1 MSLPRFL
8 VVSLGN
14 QPPYFDCLH
23 SAGHFALNSLQRILY
38 QSQPSFSSERYGG
51 KSCLASADDKYTLVQ
66 SPTQMNVSGPW
77 FAKTW
82 REVLQ
87 RSQLPV
93 SDLCLVLVH
102 DELEDEL
109 GRVRIRKWKASHRG
123 HNGIKDIN
131 RVLNIS
137 DFPGAHWSRISVGI
151 GRPESRDKTAVA
163 SYVLRKM
170 TKWEKD
176 VIEDKVGP
184 SVLECLRELEQDWIA
199 KNSGRP

>member
-14 QPPYFDCLH
+14 QAPFYECLH
-23 SAGHFALNSLQRILY
+23 SAGHFALASLQRILY
-38 QSQPSFSSERYGG
+38 QSQPSFTSERYGG
-51 KSCLASADDKYTLVQ
+51 KSCLASAGDQYTLVQ
-66 SPTQMNVSGPW
+66 SPTQMNVCGPW

-82 REVLQ
+82 REMLQ
-87 RSQLPV
+87 RNELP
-93 SDLCLVLVH
+93 STDLCLVLVH

-131 RVLNIS
+131 RVLNMS

-151 GRPESRDKTAVA
+151 GRPESRDQLAVA

-170 TKWEKD
+170 TRREKD
-176 VIEDKVGP
+176 IIRDDVGP
-184 SVLECLRELEQDWIA
+184 RVLECLRELEQDWIA
-199 KNSGRP
+199 KNSRTP